1 MAKYRLK
8 AGSHCAG
15 EGAALKY
22 YQANDPK
29 ANIVESDEDLAKL
42 ESARWE
48 VWEGP
53 APGEEEAEPEPP
65 PPGPAGPAERAQAQ
79 DLTDALEP
87 GAGKAKAESLRARA
101 DALEESAAAAR
112 KGTTAGATVAPG
124 KGRVVKTE
132 AELDA
137 LTIEQLRELAAKED
151 IPLHGATVKHDLIKA
166 IRAGQRKG

>member
-53 APGEEEAEPEPP
+53 VPGEEEVEPEPP

-87 GAGKAKAESLRARA
+87 AAGRAKAESLRARA

-112 KGTTAGATVAPG
+112 KGTTAGATAG

-137 LTIEQLRELAAKED
+137 LTVEQLRELAAKED
-151 IPLHGATVKHDLIKA
+151 IPLHGATVKHDLIRH
-166 IRAGQRKG
+166 IRAAQRRG

>member
-1 MAKYRLK
+1 MAWFKLK
-8 AGSHCAG
+8 AGAHTAG
-15 EGAALKY
+15 EGAALRY

-29 ANIVESDEDLAKL
+29 ANLVESDEDLAKL

-79 DLTDALEP
+79 DLSDALEP

-101 DALEESAAAAR
+101 DALEESAAAAGAAR
-112 KGTTAGATVAPG
+112 KGTTATTG
-124 KGRVVKTE
+124 KVRVVKTE

-137 LTIEQLRELAAKED
+137 LTVEQLRELAAKED

>member
-1 MAKYRLK
+1 MARFRLK
-8 AGSHCAG
+8 AGAHTTG
-15 EGAALKY
+15 EGADIKY
-22 YQANDPK
+22 YRSSDPK

-101 DALEESAAAAR
+101 DALEESAVAAR
-112 KGTTAGATVAPG
+112 KGPGAAPG
-124 KGRVVKTE
+124 RPRVAKTE

-137 LTIEQLRELAAKED
+137 LTVEQLRELAAKED